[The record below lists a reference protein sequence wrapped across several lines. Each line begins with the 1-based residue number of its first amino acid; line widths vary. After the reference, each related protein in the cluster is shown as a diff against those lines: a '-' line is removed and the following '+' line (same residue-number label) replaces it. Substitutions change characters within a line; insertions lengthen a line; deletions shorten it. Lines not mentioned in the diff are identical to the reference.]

1 MTHPARALERGYGRR
16 IEIALL
22 AAVLVHAAAFVVAPP
37 YVARPYRLESAPLR
51 LVASG
56 GFGLEPSAGTA
67 VSGALQ
73 PSAPL
78 PAIAPAPA
86 IVTEQV
92 RVEPSGARLTPQA
105 ASTPERGNGAAGSG
119 MGSGGTGLGEP
130 GDGETD
136 GDAPPVF
143 YAFDSPPVV
152 VSRAEPEYPIAARL
166 AGAEGLVVLNAN
178 VNARGHVMRVWVA
191 RATAPEALVESAI
204 DAMYRFRFTPGS
216 QQGIPVPC
224 TVAVPFNFRL
234 NLRIE
239 ISGGK
244 P

>member
-1 MTHPARALERGYGRR
+1 MSHPARALERSYGRR

-22 AAVLVHAAAFVVAPP
+22 AAILVHAAAFVVAPP
-37 YVARPYRLESAPLR
+37 YVARPYRLESTPLR

-56 GFGLEPSAGTA
+56 GFGLKTLSGTA
-67 VSGALQ
+67 VSGALP

-78 PAIAPAPA
+78 PAMAPAPA

-92 RVEPSGARLTPQA
+92 RVEPSDARLTPQA
-105 ASTPERGNGAAGSG
+105 ASAPERGDGG

-130 GDGETD
+130 GEGGTD

-152 VSRAEPEYPIAARL
+152 VSRAEPEYPLAARL

-178 VNARGHVMRVWVA
+178 VDAGGRVMRVWVA
-191 RATAPEALVESAI
+191 SATAPEALVESAI

-239 ISGGK
+239 SSGGNHER
-244 P
+244 

>member
-1 MTHPARALERGYGRR
+1 MSHPARALERSYGRR

-22 AAVLVHAAAFVVAPP
+22 AAVLVHAVAFVVAPP
-37 YVARPYRLESAPLR
+37 YVARPYRLEARPLR
-51 LVASG
+51 LVAAG
-56 GFGLEPSAGTA
+56 GFGLAPS
-67 VSGALQ
+67 
-73 PSAPL
+73 P
-78 PAIAPAPA
+78 
-86 IVTEQV
+86 
-92 RVEPSGARLTPQA
+92 A
-105 ASTPERGNGAAGSG
+105 ASTAAPSSHAPVAVEPEPAVVSEQLRVEGPSDAKVAPVPQATARGYGAAGPGMASG
-119 MGSGGTGLGEP
+119 ETALGGQ

-143 YAFDSPPVV
+143 YAFDSPPVAV
-152 VSRAEPEYPIAARL
+152 GRAEPEYPLAARL

-178 VNARGHVMRVWVA
+178 VDAHGRVMRVWVS

-234 NLRIE
+234 NRRIE
-239 ISGGK
+239 TSGGNHER
-244 P
+244 

>member
-1 MTHPARALERGYGRR
+1 MSHPARALERSYGRR

-22 AAVLVHAAAFVVAPP
+22 AAVLVHAGAFVVAPP
-37 YVARPYRLESAPLR
+37 YVARPYRLESTPLR

-56 GFGLEPSAGTA
+56 GFGLAPSSGAA
-67 VSGALQ
+67 ISGALP

-86 IVTEQV
+86 VVTEQM
-92 RVEPSGARLTPQA
+92 RVEPSDARLTPKA
-105 ASTPERGNGAAGSG
+105 ASAPERGNGAAGPG
-119 MGSGGTGLGEP
+119 VEGGTGLGEP
-130 GDGETD
+130 GDGGTD

-152 VSRAEPEYPIAARL
+152 VGRAEPEYPVAARL

-178 VNARGHVMRVWVA
+178 VDARGRVMRVWVA

-239 ISGGK
+239 TSGGK